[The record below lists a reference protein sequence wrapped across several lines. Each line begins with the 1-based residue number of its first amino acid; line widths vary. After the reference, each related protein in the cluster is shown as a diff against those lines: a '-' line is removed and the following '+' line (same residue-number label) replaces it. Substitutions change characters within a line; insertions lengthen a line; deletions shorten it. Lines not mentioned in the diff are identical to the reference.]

1 MELGGNEAGAHGDH
15 DETVGVLGEGLG
27 RRDSDGDLRRPK
39 LEDESMRSSWGVRAL
54 GACSRRRNRR
64 WRSLQTTRGGERS
77 MVGVVAANDGGGSLI
92 GRRTKRERGRRAASE
107 GEERGPPGGFV
118 ASRWREGE
126 ARERL
131 GGSRRWP
138 RRARARQRA
147 ACLLWQEEAARL
159 RGPAQCWAG
168 QWLLGGPGRGL
179 APGKF
184 FPLLFLFYFISVS
197 LLHFKK

>member
-1 MELGGNEAGAHGDH
+1 MRGTKRSPGLHRRRARAAERLGSGGGSGWSSKSDMGLGGNEAGAHGDH

-77 MVGVVAANDGGGSLI
+77 MVGVVAANDGGGSLF
-92 GRRTKRERGRRAASE
+92 GRRTKRERGRRVASE

-118 ASRWREGE
+118 ASWWREGE

-138 RRARARQRA
+138 RRHRRSPPSCFGAR
-147 ACLLWQEEAARL
+147 
-159 RGPAQCWAG
+159 
-168 QWLLGGPGRGL
+168 GGR
-179 APGKF
+179 
-184 FPLLFLFYFISVS
+184 
-197 LLHFKK
+197 